1 MKTSFHKGPGLFSGP
16 ILLPE
21 ACNMWAAYTLWHVK
35 RLLL

>member
-1 MKTSFHKGPGLFSGP
+1 MKTSFQEGPGLSSGP

-21 ACNMWAAYTLWHVK
+21 ACNMWVVYTLWHVK